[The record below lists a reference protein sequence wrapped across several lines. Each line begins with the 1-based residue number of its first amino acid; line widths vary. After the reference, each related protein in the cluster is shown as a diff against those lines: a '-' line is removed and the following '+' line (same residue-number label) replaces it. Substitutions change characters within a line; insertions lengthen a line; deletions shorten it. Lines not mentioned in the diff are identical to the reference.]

1 VLKDMNYAAYCPYSL
16 NANLYLVSFAVV
28 MNKQKYDSLP
38 VDVKK
43 AIESLAREH
52 AEWTGEYVDNHVN
65 ESITWS
71 KKTMKHENTVISST
85 DRVQIEKLLKPVI
98 DAYVKRVA
106 QKGINGKALIEEAKQ
121 SKVKYDRKGK

>member
-1 VLKDMNYAAYCPYSL
+1 VRKISDIKNLELRVSGTGADILKALGGIPVAMPQSETPEALQKGIVKGSVSSLEVLKDMNYAAYCPYSL

-38 VDVKK
+38 ADVKK

-71 KKTMKHENTVISST
+71 KK
-85 DRVQIEKLLKPVI
+85 Q
-98 DAYVKRVA
+98 
-106 QKGINGKALIEEAKQ
+106 
-121 SKVKYDRKGK
+121 